1 MTQHDHD
8 DKRPVE
14 DQVQG
19 SETEV
24 ETATEPSDGAKPDEG
39 PVRRSLIRASL
50 KPGEGPPPQPR
61 AAPVFTMH
69 QQPPRQAGR
78 NGRPNRDS
86 GGGGNPNGNGFPR
99 RQRNDRGGQSRSSS
113 RRGKGRSR

>member
-1 MTQHDHD
+1 MKQHDQD
-8 DKRPVE
+8 DDRPVE
-14 DQVQG
+14 DPLQA
-19 SETEV
+19 SETDL
-24 ETATEPSDGAKPDEG
+24 ETAEPSAGEKPDEG

-61 AAPVFTMH
+61 AAPIFTMH
-69 QQPPRQAGR
+69 QPPPRQAGR
-78 NGRPNRDS
+78 NGRPNRDN
-86 GGGGNPNGNGFPR
+86 GNQNGNGLPR